1 MLSNLSR
8 LVPSTILALLCCTT
22 ITHAANWPNWRG
34 PTQNGVSTDS
44 AGTVI
49 YDPGSGSADIDAVIL
64 QYALTVRG
72 AQYSLASVT
81 DSP

>member
-1 MLSNLSR
+1 MR
-8 LVPSTILALLCCTT
+8 FSTTALALIAIVSGVT
-22 ITHAANWPNWRG
+22 AA
-34 PTQNGVSTDS
+34 PTKRQDS
-44 AGTVI
+44 G
-49 YDPGSGSADIDAVIL
+49 DIDAVIL